1 MWAHGLPILLSDL
14 SICNSALIGIV
25 SLLSEGIWQV
35 SEVDLVDLPR
45 YRFPSRMD
53 FLLWRLSGFLTIWFM
68 MRSRIEDCLL
78 SEDVGAK
85 SGSDELPRCVCVV
98 FLKSR

>member
-1 MWAHGLPILLSDL
+1 MWMHALPILLSDL

-25 SLLSEGIWQV
+25 SLLSEGIWRV
-35 SEVDLVDLPR
+35 SEVERRCDLLDFLR

-53 FLLWRLSGFLTIWFM
+53 FLLWRFSDVLTIWFM

-78 SEDVGAK
+78 SEDAGAK
-85 SGSDELPRCVCVV
+85 SGSDELPSCV
-98 FLKSR
+98 F